1 MQGRLRLPMAD
12 AAWPL
17 LVLCWPPATA
27 TAIDPRLWLR
37 GTLVRVQVRRLHGLA
52 VAERRPA
59 GGRSGSVAGGDDGL
73 GRKALV
79 EGITS
84 PVTATRP
91 SCGAAGG
98 WRPVAE
104 VIDTQSTPGS
114 STRLAWDARTPD
126 GSG

>member
-1 MQGRLRLPMAD
+1 MAD

-59 GGRSGSVAGGDDGL
+59 DGHSG
-73 GRKALV
+73 
-79 EGITS
+79 I
-84 PVTATRP
+84 
-91 SCGAAGG
+91 GG
-98 WRPVAE
+98 WGVTMGWAAKR
-104 VIDTQSTPGS
+104 
-114 STRLAWDARTPD
+114 W
-126 GSG
+126 

>member
-1 MQGRLRLPMAD
+1 MAD